1 MRERVSK
8 VHGMRQSSLKRF
20 AQAGFSLIELMV
32 ASVVGLLIMAAILTL
47 YLNITRTND
56 EMAKTNILAESGRLA
71 IQLLANDIAHAGFWG
86 GYIPDFDD
94 WSVSA
99 APTEIPTG
107 IPQPCLAYSS
117 WTSSVRTNRL
127 GIAVQTHS
135 SIPTG
140 CSGIISNRKSNTDIL
155 VVRHAETCEA
165 GATGCASTGS
175 DSRLYFQASRC
186 DDSTIDTAEYVL
198 ATSGHNLHER
208 DCTTLAPK
216 RKYVSHLYYVRDYA
230 VTSGD
235 GIPTLVRSEF
245 DLASGAVAAQPAV
258 ALIEGIEGFR
268 VELGVDRLS
277 ANATDIISD
286 ADPDNRYS
294 AAISWV
300 NSTTKETPINRGDGA
315 PDEFIHCTGS
325 SDCPVDKLTNVVA
338 VKLHL
343 LVRSL
348 TPTAGHVDNKSY
360 TLGGQTIAAANDGF
374 KRHVF
379 STVVRLNNVSSRR
392 ATP

>member
-1 MRERVSK
+1 
-8 VHGMRQSSLKRF
+8 MRQSSSKQF

-47 YLNITRTND
+47 YLNIARTND
-56 EMAKTNILAESGRLA
+56 EMAKTNVLAENGRLA

-94 WSVSA
+94 WTVSTT
-99 APTEIPTG
+99 PTAIPTG

-127 GIAVQTHS
+127 GIAIQTHS
-135 SIPTG
+135 SVPTG
-140 CSGIISNRKSNTDIL
+140 CSGVITNQKSNTDIL

-165 GATGCASTGS
+165 GATGCVSTGV
-175 DSRLYFQASRC
+175 DSKLYFQASRC
-186 DDSTIDTAEYVL
+186 DDSTVDTSEYVL

-245 DLASGAVAAQPAV
+245 DLASGAVTAQAPV
-258 ALIEGIEGFR
+258 ALIEGVEGFR
-268 VELGVDRLS
+268 VELGVDRVS

-294 AAISWV
+294 AAIAWV
-300 NSTTKETPINRGDGA
+300 DSTTKATPVNRGDGA
-315 PDEFIHCTGS
+315 ADEFVHCTGS
-325 SDCPVDKLTNVVA
+325 TDCPVDKLVNVVA

-343 LVRSL
+343 LVRSSAS
-348 TPTAGHVDNKSY
+348 TAGHVDNKTY